1 MGSVLLIFRNF
12 LCCVWFIL
20 CLVYPML
27 PVSLDCLFF
36 IAPLVYFNVY
46 LIYVEIL
53 YSRTTYRNEEQ
64 LVDNY
69 WPFVCYQNEMICFCR
84 TCRNWKNNQNS
95 SIIQPENRRNGS
107 KMDTAPQLSWI
118 GTQPSINLV
127 SSKVKVNIHPKI
139 VALHLETSGR
149 IKTGYCSLQIPW

>member
-1 MGSVLLIFRNF
+1 MSCTCAVYYCCSNLLPAVRDVTINKNVLWATYKLPVLGGVRVVHLSQFSV
-12 LCCVWFIL
+12 L
-20 CLVYPML
+20 CLVFF
-27 PVSLDCLFF
+27 VSSSCVPNVASFSGLSILYC
-36 IAPLVYFNVY
+36 PFNVY
-46 LIYVEIL
+46 LIDVEIL

-107 KMDTAPQLSWI
+107 KMDTAPQLF
-118 GTQPSINLV
+118 
-127 SSKVKVNIHPKI
+127 
-139 VALHLETSGR
+139 
-149 IKTGYCSLQIPW
+149 